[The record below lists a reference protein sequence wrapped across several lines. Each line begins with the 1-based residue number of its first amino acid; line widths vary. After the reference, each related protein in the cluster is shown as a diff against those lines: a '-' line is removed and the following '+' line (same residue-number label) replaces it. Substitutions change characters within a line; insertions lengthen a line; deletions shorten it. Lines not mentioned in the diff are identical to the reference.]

1 VFLPVA
7 MLGGGFADADAD
19 DDGYSDSLEGQRSF
33 LAYTTLM
40 ADPSLKHVGS
50 NTAYIFFS
58 FLLSGW
64 GDGWMEVS

>member
-1 VFLPVA
+1 MFLPVA
-7 MLGGGFADADAD
+7 IIGGSFADVDA

-50 NTAYIFFS
+50 NTAYALFSS

-64 GDGWMEVS
+64 GDGWR